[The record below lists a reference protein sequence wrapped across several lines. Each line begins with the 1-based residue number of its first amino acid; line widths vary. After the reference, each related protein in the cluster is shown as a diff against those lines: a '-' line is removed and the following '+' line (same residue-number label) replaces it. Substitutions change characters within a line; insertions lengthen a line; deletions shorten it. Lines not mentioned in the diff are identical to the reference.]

1 MDIGEMVMHSR
12 SYQKV
17 TTTSGDPK
25 LLHCP
30 ALAAIRAISGKWKT
44 RVLWLLRERPH
55 HFGEMKALL
64 PGVSAKVLSEQ
75 LRQLADD
82 GLVGSQEV
90 VRGGVSFMVYDY
102 TGYGRTLVPVLD
114 ILGGWGV
121 DHEDRGRRKAV
132 G

>member
-1 MDIGEMVMHSR
+1 
-12 SYQKV
+12 V
-17 TTTSGDPK
+17 TTKARDPK

-30 ALAAIRAISGKWKT
+30 ALIAIKAISGKWKT

-64 PGVSAKVLSEQ
+64 PSVSAKVLSEQ

-90 VRGGVSFMVYDY
+90 VRSGVAFMLYDY
-102 TGYGRTLVPVLD
+102 TEYGRTLIPVLD
-114 ILGGWGV
+114 LLGGWGV
-121 DHEDRGRRKAV
+121 DHEDHSRNKV
-132 G
+132 

>member
-1 MDIGEMVMHSR
+1 M
-12 SYQKV
+12 
-17 TTTSGDPK
+17 TTTARDPK

-30 ALAAIRAISGKWKT
+30 ALVAIKTISGKWKT

-82 GLVGSQEV
+82 GLVSSQES
-90 VRGGVSFMVYDY
+90 VRGGVSFMMYDY
-102 TGYGRTLVPVLD
+102 TAYGRTLVPVLD

-121 DHEDRGRRKAV
+121 DHEENCRRKADR
-132 G
+132 